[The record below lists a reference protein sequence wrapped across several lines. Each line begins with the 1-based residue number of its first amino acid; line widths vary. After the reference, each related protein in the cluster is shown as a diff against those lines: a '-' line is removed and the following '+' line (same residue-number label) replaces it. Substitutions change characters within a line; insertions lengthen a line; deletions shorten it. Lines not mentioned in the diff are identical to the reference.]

1 MQINT
6 SQISAAGRHALS
18 FAMGAIAAAGA
29 MHAISSDDASSL
41 STALTQIATGLAT
54 VVTILT
60 GLYSAYL
67 KSNTQQISAV
77 ANMPSVSSVVVAT
90 PEQANAIPSPKVI
103 SQ

>member
-60 GLYSAYL
+60 GVYSAYL
-67 KSNTQQISAV
+67 KSNEQQISAV
-77 ANMPSVSSVVVAT
+77 ANMPSVSSVVVTT
-90 PEQANAIPSPKVI
+90 PEQANAIPSPKVV